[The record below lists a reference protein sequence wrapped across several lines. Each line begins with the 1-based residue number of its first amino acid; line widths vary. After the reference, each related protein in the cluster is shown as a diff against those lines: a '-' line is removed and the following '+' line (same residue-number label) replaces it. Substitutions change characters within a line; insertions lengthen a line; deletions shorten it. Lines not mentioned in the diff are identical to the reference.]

1 MDTWLIELGYR
12 YDDCECRVIEIE
24 VQELYVGSKDKA
36 EEYRLQLLERYKHLM
51 KERVN
56 YREESG
62 YAVVYL
68 DPDGNYHSRD
78 YVFKNYKPSSRRGWK
93 RLEAGIGAVD
103 FEDPEYTC
111 ICRVVKPHLLQ
122 ELEAEHL
129 RVKEIIEEVYK

>member
-12 YDDCECRVIEIE
+12 YDDCECTVIEIE
-24 VQELYVGSKDKA
+24 VQELYVGSKNKA
-36 EEYRLQLLERYKHLM
+36 EEYSLQLLEQYKHLM
-51 KERVN
+51 KERVA

-62 YAVVYL
+62 YAAVYSS
-68 DPDGNYHSRD
+68 PDGKYYSRKD
-78 YVFKNYKPSSRRGWK
+78 VFKSHQPHVKDGWK